1 MSELPRVHLTVI
13 QPAGYVHSL
22 GFVDQAR
29 FVGYQI
35 ERFGA
40 EVSFAKNRL
49 RHDAVNIVFGAH
61 LGFDP
66 ALRERHACMFFNLEQ
81 LGPGGAPVSAE
92 YLSLLRTSAV
102 IDYDS
107 GNVSAYCSTP
117 ADVPLVP
124 FLHAPYLKQ
133 DAPALEDRPIDLL
146 FFGSM
151 NERRRHFIE
160 RIESTGVSVSTFDGV
175 VYGPERDQYIRQAK
189 AVLNCSFYETSRF
202 EQVRA
207 SHCLSLG
214 TPVISERRAA
224 LNPPAAFEDAVFW
237 LDTQQPELFFQGFF
251 GSTDFYASARQ
262 KLAGFERLDPV
273 EAYADLMAFAAG
285 FYRGHL
291 SSRSVHALQPAKI
304 HMLGGREYRLGWC
317 NVSADESQAPD
328 LILDLARP
336 QAFPIY
342 GESPWTGQIEM
353 APEGVELI
361 DAGDAP
367 AYADDIAHF
376 MRNALS
382 MLAEGG
388 QLHIDVPVGDSTYSA
403 HDPRIKRQFTEHS
416 WHIFCEGAAKLGWID
431 ARFERA
437 ELTWVDAHGQPASV
451 QSAARM
457 RLVLRKRL
465 ATPAERTLA
474 RVMRQDFGSFDDVP
488 SSAKDPRVQPQTVD
502 VDEVRVRV
510 ESATHHA
517 LTPSTVVPVEPA
529 PLALQATAEVERA
542 QALHAAGR
550 HADALWL
557 IADSVNKTFMAPG
570 VAHHSLYYPGF
581 DQILERMAY
590 SMAAQHR
597 GAKTRATRA
606 NHLVIATELYELGGH
621 SKIVEELCKELENPV
636 LVLTDLFGHMNRNPE
651 GFAWIE
657 SRLAGAQVL
666 TLSPGDLWQKSGD
679 LHELVRQLQPRSMWY
694 LSHHQDPIPF
704 VGTLGAGSV
713 SRAFVHHCDHN
724 PSLGASLKSVRH
736 VDITDKL
743 QETCS
748 QFHGADTE
756 LLRLYVAD
764 QGRRPTTA
772 VSGNAFSTVTAG
784 RSGKFS
790 QTGPVALSRIIGTAL
805 GATSGLHYH
814 IGPLEAEWEREVRTT
829 LQAAGID
836 PSRFVAVGAV
846 PSLWESLKA
855 IDVAVYI
862 GSAPV
867 SGGRGGVE
875 AQGCGLPVLFYTG
888 FEQGSLLADYSSY
901 ADAKLGWSTCEELA
915 ERLINVSVNYE
926 QHSDAAR
933 AFYAEHFSRGGFT
946 RTVRRLIRG
955 ASKAA

>member
-29 FVGYQI
+29 FVGHQLA
-35 ERFGA
+35 RFGA

-49 RHDAVNIVFGAH
+49 RHDAVNIIFGAH

-66 ALRERHACMFFNLEQ
+66 ALRERNACMFFNLEQ

-124 FLHAPYLKQ
+124 FLHAPYLRL

-151 NERRRHFIE
+151 NERRRKFIE
-160 RIESTGVSVSTFDGV
+160 RIESTGVSVSTFDGI

-214 TPVISERRAA
+214 TPVISERRSA
-224 LNPPAAFEDAVFW
+224 LNLPSVFDDVVFW
-237 LDTQQPELFFQGFF
+237 LDSLQPEQFFQGFF
-251 GSTDFYASARQ
+251 GSTEFYAVARQ
-262 KLAGFERLDPV
+262 KLASFERLDPV
-273 EAYADLMAFAAG
+273 DAYADLMAFAAG
-285 FYRGHL
+285 FYRGHR
-291 SSRSVHALQPAKI
+291 SSRALHSIEPVKI
-304 HMLGGREYRLGWC
+304 HVIGAREYRPGWC
-317 NVSADESQAPD
+317 NVSHDESQAPD
-328 LILDLARP
+328 LVLDLAKP
-336 QAFPIY
+336 QSLPMH
-342 GESPWTGQIEM
+342 GESPWVGPIEI
-353 APEGVELI
+353 AEGRAALI

-367 AYADDIAHF
+367 AYVEDIALF
-376 MRNALS
+376 MRNALG
-382 MLAEGG
+382 MLADGG
-388 QLHIDVPVGDSTYSA
+388 QLHVDVPVGDSTYSA
-403 HDPRIKRQFTEHS
+403 HDPRIKRHFTEHS
-416 WHIFCEGAAKLGWID
+416 WHLFCEGASKLGWIE
-431 ARFERA
+431 ARLERA
-437 ELTWVDAHGQPASV
+437 ELTWVDAHGQLTPM

-465 ATPAERTLA
+465 TTPAECTLA
-474 RVMRQDFGSFDDVP
+474 RVMRQDFGNLDDALP
-488 SSAKDPRVQPQTVD
+488 STTDQRVQSNSFGTDADRIRAEPNVHHVLTASTPIA
-502 VDEVRVRV
+502 V
-510 ESATHHA
+510 E
-517 LTPSTVVPVEPA
+517 LA
-529 PLALQATAEVERA
+529 PLAIEATADVQRA

-557 IADSVNKTFMAPG
+557 IADSVNKTFMSPG

-581 DQILERMAY
+581 DQILESMAY
-590 SMAAQHR
+590 AMAAQHR
-597 GAKTRATRA
+597 GGRVSATRT
-606 NHLVIATELYELGGH
+606 NHMVIATELYELGGH

-636 LVLTDLFGHMNRNPE
+636 LVLTDVFGHMNRNPE

-657 SRLAGAQVL
+657 RRLAGVQVL

-704 VGTLGAGSV
+704 VGTLGASGT

-743 QETCS
+743 QSTCT
-748 QFHGADTE
+748 QFHGAGTDM
-756 LLRLYVAD
+756 LRLYVAD
-764 QGRRPTTA
+764 KGRRPTLA
-772 VSGNAFSTVTAG
+772 VRSNAFSTVTAG

-790 QTGPVALSRIIGTAL
+790 QTGPVALSRIITTAL
-805 GATSGLHYH
+805 CTTSGLHYH
-814 IGPLEAEWEREVRTT
+814 IGPLGADWEQEVRAA
-829 LQAAGID
+829 LQAADVD
-836 PSRFVAVGAV
+836 PSRFVPVGSV
-846 PSLWESLKA
+846 PSLWETLKA
-855 IDVAVYI
+855 IDAAVYI

-888 FEQGSLLADYSSY
+888 FEPGSLLADYSSY
-901 ADAKLGWSTCEELA
+901 AEPELGWSTCEELA
-915 ERLINVSVNYE
+915 ERLVNVGVSYV

-933 AFYAEHFSRGGFT
+933 AFYAEHFSRGGFS

-955 ASKAA
+955 TSKAA